1 MSAQSATAATLW
13 RALEHALDG
22 LCGAA
27 ANPARHLGALATLML
42 WVLLVSGS
50 WLYAVFD
57 TSVSGAYS
65 SIAGLSDAP
74 HAPGGLMR
82 SLHRYATDAFVLLT
96 LVHLLREAA
105 FGRWRHVRRVTWLTG
120 VGVLPI
126 AAVAAI
132 GGFWLNWDL
141 LGRFSAVASAEWL
154 DALPS
159 FALPL
164 ARNFL
169 LDSAVSDRLFS
180 LFVFIHIGASLLLA
194 FGLWFHLQRLARPA
208 LWPPRA
214 VTLGALACLFILSW
228 LAPVT
233 SQAPGSFA
241 AVPADFALDWIVL
254 AVHPL
259 MYATSPGLAWLL
271 GAGTL
276 ALLVALP
283 LASSSRVPGVA
294 VVDAAHCN
302 GCRRCFDDCPFAA
315 ITMARHPD
323 QRRGREVA
331 VVDAR
336 GCAGCGICAGACPS
350 ATPFRRKTPLLSGI
364 DLPGEPVDALRAA
377 LDRGL
382 AARQGSAPRVV
393 FACRCA
399 VDTRALAGADT
410 VVLSLVCAGQL
421 PPSFVD
427 YALRGGA
434 RRVLITSCRDGGCEF
449 RLGAQWTRERLDG
462 TREPHLRLGAGRE
475 RVTLLAAERGEEA
488 LLAATLRAEDGHV

>member
-1 MSAQSATAATLW
+1 MSEQSATAATLW

-27 ANPARHLGALATLML
+27 ANPARHLGALATLTL

-57 TSVSGAYS
+57 TSASGAYP
-65 SIAGLSDAP
+65 SIAVLGETP

-96 LVHLLREAA
+96 LAHLLREAA
-105 FGRWRHVRRVTWLTG
+105 FGRWRHVRRLTWLTG
-120 VGVLPI
+120 TAVLPI

-132 GGFWLNWDL
+132 GGFWLNWDV
-141 LGRFSAVASAEWL
+141 LGRFSAVATAEWL

-169 LDSAVSDRLFS
+169 LDEAISDRLFS
-180 LFVFIHIGASLLLA
+180 LFVFVHIGASLMFV

-214 VTLGALACLFILSW
+214 VTLGALLCLFTLSW
-228 LAPVT
+228 VAPVT
-233 SQAPGSFA
+233 SQATGSFA
-241 AVPADFALDWIVL
+241 AVPASFAVDWIVL

-259 MYATSPGLAWLL
+259 MYATSPGWTWLL
-271 GAGTL
+271 VTAVFTLLMVLPFTSAPGAPV
-276 ALLVALP
+276 VA
-283 LASSSRVPGVA
+283 AVA
-294 VVDAAHCN
+294 PAHCN

-315 ITMARHPD
+315 ITMTRHPD
-323 QRRGREVA
+323 QRRGRELA
-331 VVDAR
+331 EVDAR
-336 GCAGCGICAGACPS
+336 WCVGCGVCAGACPS
-350 ATPFRRKTPLLSGI
+350 ATPFQRKSPLVSGI
-364 DLPGEPVDALRAA
+364 DLPSEPVDELRAA

-382 AARQGSAPRVV
+382 AARRGTAPRVV

-399 VDTRALAGADT
+399 VDTSAVVGADA

-427 YALRGGA
+427 YALRSGA
-434 RRVLITSCRDGGCEF
+434 GRVLITSCRDGGCEF
-449 RLGAQWTRERLDG
+449 RLGPQWTRARLDG
-462 TREPHLRLGAGRE
+462 TREPHLRMGVGRE